1 MRLQYI
7 RIDSAASCGG
17 LLDGVELSIG
27 AKREGEDLMPICLIG
42 KNGTGKSQLLQLIGE
57 IFQAAWHQFSPA
69 EEKESSNAE
78 ALFEVQ
84 YQVVFTGKHRTIRL
98 KRAAEGKRPSL
109 ILMSELSKGE
119 WVSIEAKDR
128 RFGEN
133 LPTLIVG
140 YTSGDNETL
149 SLPFLVS
156 RGGYAEA
163 VREAAM
169 PLKKGSPQKPREV
182 ADNRLLLIDY
192 STHLEVLVANLLLA
206 RENVR
211 SSIIGHA
218 NLIDLASFRCIL
230 QLNHSAAPTA
240 PKGAPK
246 NRKGIQLTDELE
258 RYVSALSRSAT
269 SYHYNEQQEIYTFDF
284 VVDGACRQAFRT
296 FFGSSIELYRA
307 LHKLSLLNDLAIP
320 KPARVRLKKEVETR
334 RFASRL
340 PEPQDEDKVFRF
352 EQVQF
357 RKRSDGQI
365 VDYVSLSDGEHQF
378 AQILGVFSMLT
389 RENILFLLDEPE
401 SHFNPQ
407 WRVKFTKMLIDLP
420 VDDRR
425 EQELLL
431 TTHAPFVPCDLPRSQ
446 VLIFNKGAV
455 GRVTITPPDMETFGA
470 TFDRILESCFGVRP
484 PISQIARDEIGE
496 LLNSGSV
503 DQIRA
508 ALDRLGPS
516 VEKTFLADRLRQLSK
531 P

>member
-1 MRLQYI
+1 MRLQYL
-7 RIDSAASCGG
+7 RIDRAASCGG
-17 LLDGVELSIG
+17 LLDNVELTIG
-27 AKREGEDLMPICLIG
+27 AKRDEQELMPICLIG
-42 KNGTGKSQLLQLIGE
+42 KNGTGKSQLLQLLGE
-57 IFQAAWHQFSPA
+57 IFQTAWHEFSPG
-69 EEKESSNAE
+69 EEKENSNNE
-78 ALFEVQ
+78 ALFEVR
-84 YQVVFTGKHRTIRL
+84 YQIRSAGKHRHIRL
-98 KRAAEGKRPSL
+98 ERTRDAKKSHS
-109 ILMSELSKGE
+109 ILMFELCDGE
-119 WVSIEAKDR
+119 WNSVPLTDQ
-128 RFGEN
+128 RFGDN
-133 LPTLIVG
+133 LPALVVG

-169 PLKKGSPQKPREV
+169 PQKRGGPLKPREV

-206 RENVR
+206 KEDVR
-211 SSIIGHA
+211 SSIIAHA
-218 NLIDLASFRCIL
+218 NLKDLASFRCIL
-230 QLNHSAAPTA
+230 QLNHSAAPNG

-246 NRKGIQLTDELE
+246 RRKGIQLTDELE
-258 RYVSALSRSAT
+258 RYVTALSCSAT
-269 SYHYNEQQEIYTFDF
+269 SWHYDEKQEIYTFDF
-284 VVDGACRQAFRT
+284 VVDRACRQAFKA
-296 FFGSSIELYRA
+296 FFDSEVELYRA

-320 KPARVRLKKEVETR
+320 KPARARLKKEVESR

-357 RKRSDGQI
+357 KKLSDGKV

-389 RENILFLLDEPE
+389 KHNILFLLDEPE

-407 WRVKFTKMLIDLP
+407 WRVKFTKMLLDLP
-420 VDDRR
+420 VSRG
-425 EQELLL
+425 EQELIL

-446 VLIFNKGAV
+446 VLIFSKIAPGQ
-455 GRVTITPPDMETFGA
+455 VTIVPPDMETFGA
-470 TFDRILESCFGVRP
+470 TFDRILESCFDVRP
-484 PISQIARDEIGE
+484 PISQLARDEIGD
-496 LLNSGSV
+496 LLKSESV
-503 DQIRA
+503 EKIKS